1 MAWFIATPE
10 RCLALGSSALLAATL
25 ATEAAFFSGSVFATG
40 THRQDHFVYGRYL
53 DIFQPLVIT
62 LGVAA
67 CLAAARRSNVRRLLV
82 LGSVAVVAIVAIHRI
97 VDLVGNDELTF
108 AQPFNPFTALNLAR
122 YETRIDRAAVETLA
136 AVVVSMTALALTAR
150 WVAGR
155 ASWRSTSV
163 ALTMCVLPLVALNLL
178 RWHDAVEATDR
189 VDYRDAQAVARR
201 LDDAGVTDVL
211 IDDSI
216 WIGDQ
221 LYLEVW
227 LPDVTSQRVS
237 LPTEIECGGTSA
249 LVTGAGTTA
258 PADMVAGR
266 LAVVDCD
273 GETDRLAVAPPAP

>member
-40 THRQDHFVYGRYL
+40 TNRQDHFVYGRYL